1 MHIPQIFIQLERER
15 MIYLYELTPFIKL
28 IANWKRY
35 REGQIFRSIVIV
47 EHKGVARI
55 NSDGN
60 GGQWW
65 LTDSL
70 RFTGPVVL
78 QPMNKGAVIYNVN
91 DHDIRAKANLQLG
104 SVTKVHAKH
113 AEQVSH
119 ALPNN
124 SETNYQPQFLLHLH
138 AAIIINLDV

>member
-1 MHIPQIFIQLERER
+1 ME
-15 MIYLYELTPFIKL
+15 
-28 IANWKRY
+28 
-35 REGQIFRSIVIV
+35 IVGS
-47 EHKGVARI
+47 E
-55 NSDGN
+55 
-60 GGQWW
+60 
-65 LTDSL
+65 TDSL

-119 ALPNN
+119 ASLITRKPITSHSSCFSSTVLSLISTLN
-124 SETNYQPQFLLHLH
+124 SS
-138 AAIIINLDV
+138 

>member
-1 MHIPQIFIQLERER
+1 
-15 MIYLYELTPFIKL
+15 MIYLYELTPFT
-28 IANWKRY
+28 NWLQIGWVETRIEKDIS
-35 REGQIFRSIVIV
+35 EGQIFRSIVIADQ
-47 EHKGVARI
+47 GVARI

-60 GGQWW
+60 GGQW
-65 LTDSL
+65 LTDSI

-78 QPMNKGAVIYNVN
+78 KPMNKGAVIYNVN

-119 ALPNN
+119 ALPSN
-124 SETNYQPQFLLHLH
+124 SETNYQPQFLLLFH
-138 AAIIINLDV
+138 AIIINFDV